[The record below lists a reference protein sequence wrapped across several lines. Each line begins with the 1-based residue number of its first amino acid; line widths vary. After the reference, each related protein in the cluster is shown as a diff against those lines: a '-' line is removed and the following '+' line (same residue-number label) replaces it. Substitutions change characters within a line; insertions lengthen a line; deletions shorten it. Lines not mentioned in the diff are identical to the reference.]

1 MIKAAD
7 DLTIVTIN
15 PEEVRQ
21 AVKEQL
27 SKGGRLIYTA
37 GVDMGVEGIMVN
49 YYLGLDHMEKNRHI
63 ILRTYLDRAMPTVK
77 SVTTITREA
86 DWTERELIEF
96 LGVKVDEHPDP
107 RHLWLPLNW
116 DDMYMGS
123 QPEPDA
129 STERIKVEK
138 AASTPKKENIVV
150 LPVKAIPYGP
160 YHPAFIESNYLKMS
174 IEDERVK
181 KADLKL
187 GFNHRSIIKLMER
200 RDYYK
205 NVFLAER
212 ICGICNSHH
221 TQTFSSAV
229 ETIAGVSAP
238 RRADL
243 IRTLLC
249 ELERVQSHLLAIG
262 LTGDLM
268 GFRTMLM
275 QGMRIREDAQD
286 ALELM
291 SGQRVTHG
299 LITIGGVRRDVTA
312 DQANFVLSKIKA
324 LEKSVP
330 ELMDQA
336 LSNDVLVGRLSKV
349 GVLTAED
356 AVSMGAVGPTARGSG
371 WKIDVRRNSPYAA
384 YEEVDWDVITEDG
397 CDCLA
402 RLKVKLRE
410 VLMSLHIAEQCC
422 DKLKSGNG
430 GIMEKVTELPCKEA
444 ISKAEPPRGELIYHV
459 ASNGTNTPDFVRIRT
474 PSFRNTYVMVQL
486 LQGVWVGDV
495 PAIIGSIDPC
505 FSCTDRVTFIRDGK
519 AESVD
524 TRSLGRGKW

>member
-1 MIKAAD
+1 MISAAD
-7 DLTIVTIN
+7 DLTIVKIS
-15 PEEVRQ
+15 PEDVRR

-27 SKGGRLIYTA
+27 SKGARLIYVA

-49 YYLGLDHMEKNRHI
+49 YYFSLDHIKKNRHTM
-63 ILRTYLDRAMPTVK
+63 LRTYLDRTAPMAK
-77 SVTTITREA
+77 SVTTITAEA
-86 DWTERELIEF
+86 DWSERELIEF

-116 DDMYMGS
+116 EDMYMVG
-123 QPEPDA
+123 QPEGDA
-129 STERIKVEK
+129 ETERIKVEK
-138 AASTPKKENIVV
+138 AASKPEKDNIVV
-150 LPVKAIPYGP
+150 LPVTAIPYGP

-187 GFNHRSIIKLMER
+187 GFNHRSIVKLMER

-221 TQTFSSAV
+221 TQTFCSTV
-229 ETIAGVSAP
+229 ETIAGINAP
-238 RRADL
+238 GRASL

-286 ALELM
+286 ALELI

-312 DQANFVLSKIKA
+312 DQANFVLSKVKA
-324 LEKSVP
+324 LKKSVP
-330 ELMDQA
+330 EVMDQA
-336 LSNDVLVGRLSKV
+336 LSNDVLVERLRNV
-349 GVLTAED
+349 GVLTSDD

-371 WKIDVRRNSPYAA
+371 WRIDVRKNSPYAA
-384 YEEVDWDVITEDG
+384 YEEVDWDVITENG

-422 DKLKSGNG
+422 DKLKAGNG
-430 GIMEKVTELPCKEA
+430 SIMEKITELPCKEA
-444 ISKAEPPRGELIYHV
+444 IAKAEPPRGELIYHV

-505 FSCTDRVTFIRDGK
+505 FSCTDRVTFVKDGK

-524 TRSLGRGKW
+524 PRSLGRVRW

>member
-1 MIKAAD
+1 MISAGD
-7 DLTIVTIN
+7 DLTIVKIG

-27 SKGGRLIYTA
+27 SKGARLIYVA

-49 YYLGLDHMEKNRHI
+49 YYFGLDHIRKNCHI
-63 ILRTYLDRAMPTVK
+63 LLRTYLDRVAPMAK
-77 SVTTITREA
+77 SVTTITPEA
-86 DWTERELIEF
+86 DWSERELIEF

-116 DDMYMGS
+116 EDMYMDS
-123 QPEPDA
+123 QPEGDA
-129 STERIKVEK
+129 GTERIKAEQ
-138 AASTPKKENIVV
+138 AAGKPEKENIVV
-150 LPVKAIPYGP
+150 LPVTAIPYGP

-174 IEDERVK
+174 IEDESVK

-212 ICGICNSHH
+212 ICGICNAHH
-221 TQTFSSAV
+221 AGTFSTSV
-229 ETIAGVSAP
+229 ENIAGVEAP
-238 RRADL
+238 ARARL

-268 GFRTMLM
+268 GFRTLLM
-275 QGMRIREDAQD
+275 HGMRIREDAQD
-286 ALELM
+286 ALELI

-312 DQANFVLSKIKA
+312 DQADFVLSKIGA
-324 LEKSVP
+324 LKKSVP
-330 ELMDQA
+330 EIMDQA
-336 LSNDVLVGRLSKV
+336 LSNDVLVERLRDV
-349 GVLTAED
+349 GVLKYED
-356 AVSMGAVGPTARGSG
+356 VVSMGAVGPTARGSG
-371 WKIDVRRNSPYAA
+371 WRIDVRKNSPYAA
-384 YEEVDWDVITEDG
+384 YEDVDWDIITENS

-402 RLKVKLRE
+402 RLKVKMRE
-410 VLMSLHIAEQCC
+410 ALMSLHIAEQCC
-422 DKLKSGNG
+422 DRLKSGG
-430 GIMEKVTELPCKEA
+430 GSIMEKVAELPCTEA
-444 ISKAEPPRGELIYHV
+444 IAKAEAPRGELLYHV

-474 PSFRNTYVMVQL
+474 PSFRNTYIMVRL

-505 FSCTDRVTFIRDGK
+505 FSCTDRVTVIKGGK
-519 AESVD
+519 AEILD
-524 TRSLGRGKW
+524 TRTLGGGK

>member
-1 MIKAAD
+1 MSSVAEN
-7 DLTIVTIN
+7 LTIVEIK
-15 PEEVRQ
+15 PEELRS
-21 AVKEQL
+21 AVKELL
-27 SKGGRLIYTA
+27 SKGARLIYTA

-49 YYLGLDHMEKNRHI
+49 YYFGLDHLEKSRHT
-63 ILRTYLDRAMPTVK
+63 ILRTYLDRVKPVIK
-77 SVTTITREA
+77 SVAPITREA
-86 DWTERELIEF
+86 NWSERELMEF
-96 LGVKVDEHPDP
+96 LGVQVDEHPDP

-116 DDMYMGS
+116 DDMYTS
-123 QPEPDA
+123 DRPEA
-129 STERIKVEK
+129 NHETERVRAEPT
-138 AASTPKKENIVV
+138 ARQKKEHILT
-150 LPVKAIPYGP
+150 LPVTTIPYGP

-187 GFNHRSIIKLMER
+187 GFNHRSIVKLMER

-212 ICGICNSHH
+212 ICGICNAHH
-221 TQTFSSAV
+221 AQTFSSSV
-229 ETIAGVSAP
+229 ETIAGVQVSK
-238 RRADL
+238 RANL

-249 ELERVQSHLLAIG
+249 EMERVQSHLLAIG
-262 LTGDLM
+262 LSGDLM
-268 GFRTMLM
+268 GFRTMFM

-286 ALELM
+286 ALELI

-324 LEKSVP
+324 MRKSVP
-330 ELMDQA
+330 EFVDQA
-336 LSNDVLVGRLSKV
+336 LSNDVLVGRLKNV
-349 GVLTAED
+349 GVLKFED
-356 AVSMGAVGPTARGSG
+356 ATSMGAVGPAARGSG
-371 WKIDVRRNSPYAA
+371 WIIDVRKNSPYAA
-384 YEEVDWDVITEDG
+384 YEDIDWDIITENS

-402 RLKVKLRE
+402 RLKVKMRE
-410 VLMSLHIAEQCC
+410 VMMSLRIAEQCC

-430 GIMEKVTELPCKEA
+430 SIMVKVEELPCKEA
-444 ISKAEPPRGELIYHV
+444 IAKAEPPRGELIYHI

-505 FSCTDRVTFIRDGK
+505 FSCTDRVTLLKEDK
-519 AESVD
+519 SESVD
-524 TRSLGRGKW
+524 LRSLGRIK